1 MPTSLLLFG
10 ALGLGAGTGLVI
22 LLTSLGRGESGIS
35 SAPRWQRWWSRFREQ
50 QSLRWLLVATAAT
63 ILVVALTGWVVGAV
77 IAAAAIW
84 YLPRLLVSGREAE
97 QRIEVIEAVA
107 GWAEMLRDTL
117 AAAAGLEQTITATAP
132 ISPAAI
138 RPHIME
144 VAARLD
150 RGDRLVLCL
159 QRLASDLADPTAD
172 LVIAALILSSEHQ
185 ARQLAGLLSQ
195 LAATAREQV
204 AMRQRVEVSRARA
217 RTTVRAVVIV
227 TFVFAGGL
235 ILLNPGFLAPYH
247 SPGGQLVLAG
257 IAGIFAVSI
266 GWLRRLARVE
276 GPERFFD
283 LETIAEPRAAQEAQP

>member
-1 MPTSLLLFG
+1 MPTSLLVFG

-22 LLTSLGRGESGIS
+22 LLTSLRRDEPGI
-35 SAPRWQRWWSRFREQ
+35 PGVPWWQRWRARFREQ
-50 QSLRWLLVATAAT
+50 RSLRWVIAAIAVA
-63 ILVVALTGWVVGAV
+63 ILVVALTGWVVGAL

-97 QRIEVIEAVA
+97 QRIEMIEAVA
-107 GWAEMLRDTL
+107 GWTEMLRDTL

-138 RPHIME
+138 RPQVME

-150 RGDRLVLCL
+150 RGDRLVSCL
-159 QRLASDLADPTAD
+159 QGLASDLADPTAD
-172 LVIAALILSSEHQ
+172 LVIAALMLSSEHQ

-204 AMRQRVEVSRARA
+204 EMRQRVEVSRARA
-217 RTTVRAVVIV
+217 RTTVRAVVII

-257 IAGIFAVSI
+257 IAGIFAVAI
-266 GWLRRLARVE
+266 GWLQRLARVE
-276 GPERFFD
+276 EPERFFD
-283 LETIAEPRAAQEAQP
+283 LDTLAEPRAEQEAQP